1 MKFCEKCGNLM
12 IPDKIKG
19 KMKYTC
25 RKCGY
30 VSRKETATSVA
41 VIEEKISEEKKVIVM
56 TEEETFKQYPKTRI
70 MCPECDNNEA
80 YWYMQQTRAAD
91 EPPTR
96 FYSCTKCGHKWRE
109 Y

>member
-12 IPDKIKG
+12 IPEKIKG
-19 KMKYTC
+19 KIKYMC
-25 RKCGY
+25 RKCGH
-30 VSRKETATSVA
+30 VSSGERVTSDA
-41 VIEEKISEEKKVIVM
+41 VIEEKIPEEKKVTVL
-56 TEEETFKQYPKTRI
+56 TEDELKQYPKARI

-96 FYSCTKCGHKWRE
+96 FYCCTKCSHKWRE

>member
-12 IPDKIKG
+12 FIEKIKG
-19 KMKYTC
+19 KLRYNC
-25 RKCGY
+25 QKCGNISHEK
-30 VSRKETATSVA
+30 VLTKTIVEKMPAKKE
-41 VIEEKISEEKKVIVM
+41 KVTIL
-56 TEEETFKQYPKTRI
+56 TEEEIFKQYPKTKI
-70 MCPECDNNEA
+70 ICPQCEHNEA

>member
-12 IPDKIKG
+12 IVEKIKG
-19 KMKYTC
+19 KPRYTC
-25 RKCGY
+25 RKCGF
-30 VSRKETATSVA
+30 VSSEKVTSRIV
-41 VIEEKISEEKKVIVM
+41 EKITSEEKKTIIS
-56 TEEETFKQYPKTRI
+56 EDEGFKQYPKTKI
-70 MCPECDNNEA
+70 ICPHCGNNEA

-96 FYSCTKCGHKWRE
+96 FYWCTRCGYSWRE